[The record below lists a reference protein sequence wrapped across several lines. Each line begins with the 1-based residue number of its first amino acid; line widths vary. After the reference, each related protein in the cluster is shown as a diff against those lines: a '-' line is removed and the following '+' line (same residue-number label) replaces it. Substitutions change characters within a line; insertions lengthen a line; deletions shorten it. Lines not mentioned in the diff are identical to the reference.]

1 MYKITILFIKQTILW
16 SVLIKSQAFSATN
29 FALGHDFELMR
40 DHNGKIALLLKT
52 ILMTNS

>member
-40 DHNGKIALLLKT
+40 DHNGKDCST
-52 ILMTNS
+52 S